1 MREDEVALA
10 YGGGWVDRAGAL
22 RADPERLAKL
32 LGAANTRVL
41 PLWQDH
47 CLVNEAVPVQL
58 SGDAA
63 ARARA
68 AAAETVFLGFAAG
81 RAVFAVDLSE
91 LTEDAAL
98 AAAGATRVVGVRGLV
113 GRLSPAE
120 AAIQGYARGLLHW
133 HRQQRYCGACGG
145 ATNAQDAGHAR
156 RCTDPGCARLYFP
169 RIEPA
174 IIVLVETAGSP
185 GRCLLARHAGAAENA
200 FSTLAGF
207 VEVGETLEDAVR
219 REVAEEAGVVVT
231 DVAYQGSQAWPFPA
245 GLMVGFRATAES
257 DEIRVDGVELL
268 EARWFTPAELRRRAA
283 AGHRLGRPDSI
294 GHHLLSGWLAEDEAA
309 GSAPR

>member
-1 MREDEVALA
+1 MREDEAALA
-10 YGGGWVDRAGAL
+10 YGGGWADRAGAV
-22 RADPERLAKL
+22 RTDPDRLATL
-32 LGAANTRVL
+32 LDAAETRVL
-41 PLWQDH
+41 PVWQDR
-47 CLVNEAVPVQL
+47 CLADGAVPVRL
-58 SGDAA
+58 SGKAA
-63 ARARA
+63 APVRA
-68 AAAETVFLGFAAG
+68 AGAEPVFLGFVAG
-81 RAVFAVDLSE
+81 QAVFAVDLSE
-91 LTEDAAL
+91 LTEDAAS
-98 AAAGATRVVGVRGLV
+98 AAAGATRVVDVRRLV

-120 AAIQGYARGLLHW
+120 AALQAYARGLLHW
-133 HRQQRYCGACGG
+133 HRQQRYCGTCGG
-145 ATNAQDAGHAR
+145 ATSVQEAGHAR
-156 RCTDPGCARLYFP
+156 RCTEPDCARLYFP

-268 EARWFTPAELRRRAA
+268 EARWFTRAELRQRAA
-283 AGHRLGRPDSI
+283 VGHRLGRPDSI
-294 GHHLLSGWLAEDEAA
+294 GHHLLSSWLAEDEAA
-309 GSAPR
+309 ASASR

>member
-1 MREDEVALA
+1 MREDEVTLA

-22 RADPERLAKL
+22 RADPDRLATL
-32 LGAANTRVL
+32 LGAADARVL
-41 PLWQDH
+41 PLWQDR
-47 CLVNEAVPVQL
+47 CLVNGAVPVRL
-58 SGDAA
+58 SGEAA
-63 ARARA
+63 TTARA
-68 AAAETVFLGFAAG
+68 AAAETVFLGFVAG
-81 RAVFAVDLSE
+81 QAVFAVDLSK

-98 AAAGATRVVGVRGLV
+98 AAAGAARTVDVRGLV
-113 GRLSPAE
+113 GQLSPAE
-120 AAIQGYARGLLHW
+120 AAIQAYARGLLHW
-133 HRQQRYCGACGG
+133 HRQQRYCGTCGG
-145 ATNAQDAGHAR
+145 VTSVQDAGHAR
-156 RCTDPGCARLYFP
+156 RCTEPDCARLYFP

-185 GRCLLARHAGAAENA
+185 GRCLLARHNGAAENA

-245 GLMVGFRATAES
+245 GLMVGFRATAGS

-268 EARWFTPAELRRRAA
+268 EARWFTRAELRQRAA
-283 AGHRLGRPDSI
+283 AGHRLGRLDSI
-294 GHHLLSGWLAEDEAA
+294 GHHLLNSWLAEDEAA
-309 GSAPR
+309 ASAPR